1 MTTVE
6 GVLDRIITNIES
18 DIKLKKEIDP
28 ALTDK
33 LEVFLKKIIQLKE
46 LKSGPFDIMID
57 DPSGDSF
64 IENPN
69 APKKDLSLSQVY
81 YRRNKEQNEMLGIFV
96 SCQLNL
102 SMVVKNNLGF

>member
-46 LKSGPFDIMID
+46 LKSGPFDILID

-64 IENPN
+64 IENPI

-96 SCQLNL
+96 SCVNSFNQL
-102 SMVVKNNLGF
+102 VVAISII